1 MSKELQKAIGELK
14 KRGVS
19 TFPATVVSVDKANGT
34 CTVNDGELEYTDVQ
48 LSAIID
54 GSKKQMFIYPVI
66 GSSVLVSP
74 IEEKLEWLYVEVYSE
89 VESMSWQV
97 KAGLFLKITA
107 DGIIIE
113 AMDKPIEINSNNSTV
128 SLSSSGI
135 DISSDKD
142 IRLNGGFE
150 ALYNKI
156 PGLPISDFSQ
166 IGVAKKVKLS

>member
-1 MSKELQKAIGELK
+1 MDDLQKAFAALK
-14 KRGVS
+14 SRGVS
-19 TFPATVVSVDKANGT
+19 TFAAEVTEVDKENGT
-34 CTVNDGELEYTDVQ
+34 CTVKDDGIEYYNVQ
-48 LSAIID
+48 LSSIID

-150 ALYNKI
+150 ALYNKV